1 MRLEIFKIR
10 GWAYY
15 SSHVLIQDGSAGLS
29 YFIYTFANSQSLI
42 RSDYAKLIILL

>member
-15 SSHVLIQDGSAGLS
+15 SNHKLFQDGSAGLS

-42 RSDYAKLIILL
+42 REDYAKLIILL